1 MNAEY
6 LWHVQ
11 GLFCIK
17 GGCFFLVSG
26 LPPFGW
32 AVSNPCGVVRRH
44 PGARSCSWCSDCTE
58 WSLRNFN
65 FQTLQAVAVV
75 MYSLKNHLKIYKKSQ
90 LFWRQFPTKN
100 HLCMPAWRSLYLVAS
115 NQPPWGDCKDWESLR
130 FWNPRYGLCACWCG
144 CGRSQSDE
152 FLYRCGPLTCFWV
165 YSSLAKG
172 WDQIRSWN
180 TLHLALTPF
189 TAK

>member
-1 MNAEY
+1 MPNTY
-6 LWHVQ
+6 DMFRDVFLHKGRPFFFGVRSPSVWV
-11 GLFCIK
+11 GGIK
-17 GGCFFLVSG
+17 PV
-26 LPPFGW
+26 
-32 AVSNPCGVVRRH
+32 
-44 PGARSCSWCSDCTE
+44 
-58 WSLRNFN
+58 WSLTSPPWRS
-65 FQTLQAVAVV
+65 QLQLVFWLHWVKLEKLQLPDSLSCCRCDV
-75 MYSLKNHLKIYKKSQ
+75 QLKNHLKIYKKSQ
-90 LFWRQFPTKN
+90 LFWRQFPTKK
-100 HLCMPAWRSLYLVAS
+100 RRLYLVAS